1 MKYYLEITD
10 RLDMHADNLTPR
22 QMEELDELYDRLDT
36 AREELY
42 DRMLL
47 YTGMY
52 LTPVQARRWFLY
64 FKLGSIKDVAK
75 EEGVS
80 TAAVSKSLIGNSP
93 NEKSKTRM
101 RSPVEKLSEIVH
113 ADVKIQLLLATI
125 RGLSL
130 AINDILE
137 ENI

>member
-22 QMEELDELYDRLDT
+22 QMEELDELYDRLDS

>member
-1 MKYYLEITD
+1 MKYYLEITE
-10 RLDMHADNLTPR
+10 RLDINADNLTPR
-22 QMEELDELYDRLDT
+22 QIEELDALYEQLDL
-36 AREELY
+36 ARDELY

-64 FKLGSIKDVAK
+64 FKLGSIKEVAK

-80 TAAVSKSLIGNSP
+80 TAAVSKSLIGTNA

-101 RSPVEKLSEIVH
+101 RSPVDKLSEIVH
-113 ADVKIQLLLATI
+113 ADVKIQLLLASI
-125 RGLSL
+125 RGLSV
-130 AINDILE
+130 AINEIIE

>member
-10 RLDMHADNLTPR
+10 RLDLNADNLTPR
-22 QMEELDELYDRLDT
+22 QVYELDQLYEELDET
-36 AREELY
+36 REQLY

-64 FKLGSIKDVAK
+64 FKLGSIKEVAD

-101 RSPVEKLSEIVH
+101 KSPVEKLSEIVH
-113 ADVKIQLLLATI
+113 ADVTIQLLLAQI

-130 AINDILE
+130 SINDIIQ

>member
-1 MKYYLEITD
+1 MKYYLEITE
-10 RLDMHADNLTPR
+10 RLDINADNLTPR
-22 QMEELDELYDRLDT
+22 QIEELDALYEQLDL
-36 AREELY
+36 ARDELY

-64 FKLGSIKDVAK
+64 FKLGSIKEVAK

-80 TAAVSKSLIGNSP
+80 TAAVSKSLIGTNA

-101 RSPVEKLSEIVH
+101 RSPVDKLSEIVH

-125 RGLSL
+125 RGLSV
-130 AINDILE
+130 AINEIIE

>member
-1 MKYYLEITD
+1 MKYYLELTE
-10 RLDMHADNLTPR
+10 RLDINSDNLTPR
-22 QMEELDELYDRLDT
+22 QIDELDELYEQLDT
-36 AREELY
+36 AREQLY

-52 LTPVQARRWFLY
+52 LTPVQSRRWFLY
-64 FKLGSIKDVAK
+64 FKLGSIKEVAR

-80 TAAVSKSLIGNSP
+80 TAAVSKSLIGSSP

-101 RSPVEKLSEIVH
+101 RSPVAKLSEIVH
-113 ADVKIQLLLATI
+113 ADVKIQLLLAQI

-130 AINDILE
+130 AINDIIE

>member
-22 QMEELDELYDRLDT
+22 QMEELDELYDSLDT